1 MTLILHFGRKING
14 LVSFLGQSKYSRVLR
29 LSLLPAKYK
38 DSRILRAKPSIRD
51 GVPRSGMLLY
61 LHHRDS
67 KIFFHAAKFD
77 NFKDEKI
84 SDFKTVSVSE

>member
-38 DSRILRAKPSIRD
+38 DSRILRDSKKQEYE
-51 GVPRSGMLLY
+51 VGMLVDIVFV
-61 LHHRDS
+61 RI
-67 KIFFHAAKFD
+67 IFEILKVIFT
-77 NFKDEKI
+77 
-84 SDFKTVSVSE
+84 SL

>member
-38 DSRILRAKPSIRD
+38 DSRILRAKYI
-51 GVPRSGMLLY
+51 V
-61 LHHRDS
+61 
-67 KIFFHAAKFD
+67 
-77 NFKDEKI
+77 NT
-84 SDFKTVSVSE
+84 DFKNIKFLG